1 MSTEKTEKNESPA
14 HGPAAPL
21 FNKWWLVLPIVCLLA
36 AGFYFFPGD
45 GKSNAA
51 KEGSRKVM
59 PPVPVV
65 TVAARKGDMNVS
77 LNGLGSVTALNTVTV
92 KTRVDGQLMKVA
104 FREGQLV
111 RSGDLLAEIDPRP
124 FQVQLTQAEGQMVK
138 DRALLKNAQL
148 DFERYR
154 LLLQQD
160 SISKQQLDTQ
170 EALVRQYE
178 GAIKTDQGQIDNA
191 KLQLTYCRITAPISG
206 RIGLR
211 LVDAGNIIHATDT
224 GGLVVITQLQPIS
237 VLFSI
242 PEDNLPSVLRK
253 LRTGQRLAVDA
264 YDREFSRK
272 IASGYLLTTD
282 NQIDPASGTVKL
294 KAEFP
299 NRDNELFPNQFVNAS
314 LLIDV
319 RRDTTIVPASAVQRG
334 PQGTFVYAVNA
345 DKTVSV
351 RPVKVGVTE
360 GSSMSIESGLR
371 PGDRIVSD
379 GAERLR
385 EGSKVVDA
393 GQGSAARLHG
403 RN

>member
-14 HGPAAPL
+14 HGPAASL

-65 TVAARKGDMNVS
+65 MVAARKGDMKVS

-178 GAIKTDQGQIDNA
+178 GAIRMDQGQIDSA

-206 RIGLR
+206 RVGLR
-211 LVDAGNIIHATDT
+211 LVDAGNIIHANDA

-242 PEDNLPSVLRK
+242 PEDSLPSVLRK

-264 YDREFSRK
+264 YDRDFSRK

-299 NRDNELFPNQFVNAS
+299 NRDSELFPNQFVNAS

-319 RRDTTIVPASAVQRG
+319 RRDATIVPASAVQRG

-385 EGSKVVDA
+385 EGSKVVDV
-393 GQGSAARLHG
+393 GQGSAPRLHG